1 MKLNIELLRGMSD
14 RVVRFKYQD
23 FLNKMESPDTLKE
36 SLPDDTH
43 EVLIIGLTKQ
53 DAERI
58 QDAIKSNWSLK
69 LKLEYI
75 ADVLGLNYTDK

>member
-1 MKLNIELLRGMSD
+1 MKLNIELLRGMGD

-43 EVLIIGLTKQ
+43 EVLIIALTKE

-58 QDAIKSNWSLK
+58 KDTMKSYLPQRLK
-69 LKLEYI
+69 REI
-75 ADVLGLNYTDK
+75 VAQVLGLNYTDK